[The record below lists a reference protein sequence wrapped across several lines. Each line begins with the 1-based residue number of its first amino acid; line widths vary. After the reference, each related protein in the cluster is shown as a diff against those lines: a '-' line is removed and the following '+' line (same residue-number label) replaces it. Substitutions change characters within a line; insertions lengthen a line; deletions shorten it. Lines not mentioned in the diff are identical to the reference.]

1 MKLKQHTCMHILEV
15 HTGWFEAALTGGG
28 AGALGG
34 VTGTVRD
41 NVDVQFELSCIC
53 MYGGEHSII

>member
-15 HTGWFEAALTGGG
+15 HTCWFEAALAGG

-41 NVDVQFELSCIC
+41 NVDVQLELSCIC
-53 MYGGEHSII
+53 MIVWRGAQ